1 MYYES
6 CNVNKNSKTIIK
18 MSDHLIKTKKYNILL
33 IKFNCLSIWSTSR
46 FAKKCAWLL
55 EHFIWV
61 FGNGLGTKVRH
72 FLKFRQKK
80 TNCFEALGCM
90 GQVAA
95 KVSVGECAGK
105 REISSKLCG
114 ISVFYLLL
122 CYEKIKLYDT
132 IYKILFIAHC
142 WLLLAECLPI

>member
-33 IKFNCLSIWSTSR
+33 IKFNHLSIWSTHH
-46 FAKKCAWLL
+46 FANRCAWLL

-72 FLKFRQKK
+72 FLKFSTKK
-80 TNCFEALGCM
+80 D
-90 GQVAA
+90 
-95 KVSVGECAGK
+95 
-105 REISSKLCG
+105 KL
-114 ISVFYLLL
+114 F
-122 CYEKIKLYDT
+122 
-132 IYKILFIAHC
+132 
-142 WLLLAECLPI
+142 